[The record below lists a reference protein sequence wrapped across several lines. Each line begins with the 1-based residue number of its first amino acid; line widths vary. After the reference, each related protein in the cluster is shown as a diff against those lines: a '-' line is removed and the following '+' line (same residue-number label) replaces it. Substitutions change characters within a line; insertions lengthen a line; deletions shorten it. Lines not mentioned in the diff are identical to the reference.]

1 MTGIA
6 AGVEIRAIALKVR
19 FLFATP
25 AEDLSE
31 IAFVRARFQTA
42 NLQSNFG
49 CCIALEQ
56 LHHDAPKDSEVLRGV
71 VYAYAALIFTE
82 GHVQSPMHLIFYAP
96 VGTYRLSNR
105 ECVRREAADVIA
117 ALG

>member
-31 IAFVRARFQTA
+31 IAFVRARF
-42 NLQSNFG
+42 
-49 CCIALEQ
+49 
-56 LHHDAPKDSEVLRGV
+56 
-71 VYAYAALIFTE
+71 
-82 GHVQSPMHLIFYAP
+82 
-96 VGTYRLSNR
+96 
-105 ECVRREAADVIA
+105 
-117 ALG
+117 